1 MTFEIFPIFIQGM
14 RNKWENQLIKNTIN
28 KQGTGNPKKTEN
40 LQKRDFVEECCLKVY
55 RKSIYGITIAA

>member
-1 MTFEIFPIFIQGM
+1 M